1 MPNELPPEQLRRSCD
16 PQQFSFETT
25 AELPLI
31 PDIIGQPRATR
42 AIEFGLDMEG
52 PGYNIF
58 VLGPGGTGRTTTI
71 QRFLA
76 QRAAQEPTPDDW
88 VYVHNF
94 SQPRSPRAIRLPPG
108 LGARFRDDMAALVA
122 QLRQTIPRAF
132 ESETYQE
139 ARRQIEQ
146 RFQEAQETLLR
157 ELDAQARQRSFA
169 VVRAPSGLAIVPLK
183 DGRPLPQEAF
193 QALPEE
199 EREQYAAMIPGTGAA
214 GGGDRPA
221 PSGAGGRGPGG
232 VAETGPGG
240 GGGDGRP
247 RGGRTE
253 GPLRRT

>member
-1 MPNELPPEQLRRSCD
+1 MPSELPPEQLRRTCD
-16 PQQFSFETT
+16 PQGFPFATT
-25 AELPLI
+25 AELPLV

-42 AIEFGLDMEG
+42 AIEFGLDMEA

-88 VYVHNF
+88 IYVHNF
-94 SQPRSPRAIRLPPG
+94 QQPRSPRAIRLPPG

-146 RFQEAQETLLR
+146 RLQQAQEALLK

-169 VVRAPSGLAIVPLK
+169 VVRAPPAWPSSPSRTAVPSPR
-183 DGRPLPQEAF
+183 RPSRPC
-193 QALPEE
+193 
-199 EREQYAAMIPGTGAA
+199 RRRSRSSTRPGTGNWS
-214 GGGDRPA
+214 RWRRRRS
-221 PSGAGGRGPGG
+221 SGCGSRSRWRGRLCRNW
-232 VAETGPGG
+232 TGS
-240 GGGDGRP
+240 
-247 RGGRTE
+247 
-253 GPLRRT
+253 